1 MALLSGRGGLVTGL
15 AIGLGTG
22 LLAAALAPGLGPAI
36 RPKAKAAIKA
46 GLVAAQKGRVALAEL
61 GETTEDLFAEARSE
75 LLAEQNTGNG
85 ADHEARRTPPHAE

>member
-1 MALLSGRGGLVTGL
+1 MALLNGRGGLLTGL

-46 GLVAAQKGRVALAEL
+46 GLIAAHKGRVALAEL
-61 GETTEDLFAEARSE
+61 GETTEDLFAEAKSE
-75 LLAEQNTGNG
+75 LMEEQHAGNG
-85 ADHEARRTPPHAE
+85 ADRAANRAPPAG